1 MQRSRLQAAARV
13 QLRCN
18 RHRHLCRRLCSRSL
32 TICMISLEAHAP
44 SRPSQTRGAAR
55 VAQHRVR
62 SCLPTNRG
70 RSTALRRV
78 APAPTHSPL
87 SAASGCLPPF
97 HTSAT
102 TWHPHC
108 GALWTQHHDPAC
120 ALVMMLGCVRPITLD
135 PSYRKAE
142 SHGPDYSLPMIVVP
156 ALVAA
161 RCEGLRCVNLPST
174 WRCHQLSRLRSG
186 SEPHARPAYVPLAVA
201 RMLRSGGEP
210 TPRPHHPSW
219 SSTAIDDV
227 SLTPET
233 LVRQL
238 RLPCI

>member
-1 MQRSRLQAAARV
+1 MRL
-13 QLRCN
+13 
-18 RHRHLCRRLCSRSL
+18 
-32 TICMISLEAHAP
+32 

-55 VAQHRVR
+55 VAQHRVAILPANKQGSQHSSASCR
-62 SCLPTNRG
+62 SCTNPFPSVCGQRMHA
-70 RSTALRRV
+70 T
-78 APAPTHSPL
+78 
-87 SAASGCLPPF
+87 F
-97 HTSAT
+97 HTPT
-102 TWHPHC
+102 TTGHPRC
-108 GALWTQHHDPAC
+108 GARRTQHHDPAC

-135 PSYRKAE
+135 PSHRKAE
-142 SHGPDYSLPMIVVP
+142 SHGPDNSLPMIVVP